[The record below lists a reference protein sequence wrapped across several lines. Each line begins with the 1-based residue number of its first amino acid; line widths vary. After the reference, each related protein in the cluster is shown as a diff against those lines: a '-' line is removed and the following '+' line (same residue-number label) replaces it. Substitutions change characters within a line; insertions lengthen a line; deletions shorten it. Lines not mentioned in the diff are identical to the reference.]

1 MQGHLLLGYS
11 KRVQTCVARSICFSA
26 FFHGGL
32 KKLVSSSLS
41 YLLIA
46 SKVITGFSHPNL
58 CAGIFH
64 ISYFLWTSPSLLLFD
79 TVFASLVPN
88 GLWSFSCG
96 GKVYYWLSTESWA
109 RATKVLHLARE
120 QASPFF
126 TPFLYQTAACPRK
139 MPSMDSSQSS
149 QGILGKNNK
158 LMRFPILFILIFQTA
173 LNWAEG
179 ADTTYTGF
187 PYYLYYTEAWVSPR
201 WLSSGKARGWVHTLD
216 I

>member
-11 KRVQTCVARSICFSA
+11 KHVETRIARSIRFSA

-46 SKVITGFSHPNL
+46 FKVITGFSHTNL

-64 ISYFLWTSPSLLLFD
+64 ISYFLWTSLSLLLFD
-79 TVFASLVPN
+79 TAFASLVPN
-88 GLWSFSCG
+88 GVWSFSCG
-96 GKVYYWLSTESWA
+96 GKVYCWLSTESSA
-109 RATKVLHLARE
+109 RATQVLHLARE
-120 QASPFF
+120 QASPFSML
-126 TPFLYQTAACPRK
+126 FLYQTAACPRM
-139 MPSMDSSQSS
+139 MPSMDSSQNSY
-149 QGILGKNNK
+149 GILGKNNK

-187 PYYLYYTEAWVSPR
+187 PYYLYYIEAWVSAR
-201 WLSSGKARGWVHTLD
+201 WLSGCKTMGWVHTLN